1 MKKLFVAITIL
12 LLALNANACSICGC
26 GGGNLYLGLYP
37 SFDTKF
43 IGVRYTY
50 GDYRTILK
58 NDNTQFSN
66 NTYNSY
72 EIYAGFNLTKKWQ
85 LFTFIPYQV
94 NNQVSDDGKSSNQ
107 GMGDITILTNYQIY
121 NYHKVVDDKKLV
133 THKIWLGGGI
143 KLKTGAFNIDTHD
156 PASTLA
162 DVNTQ
167 MGTGATDF
175 LLNVRDIYQVENSGL
190 ATTVNY
196 KINNK
201 NNQGYQF
208 GDKFTFNTIAYYN
221 LSSKNTVV
229 TPNIG
234 LMYETVGGNK
244 MDGSLIYLTEGL
256 DNGSYHTGGN
266 TFSGIGGV
274 EVNVKKVS
282 FGLNVQAPIQQNVA
296 AGQVNLKWKGL
307 FHMTL
312 SF

>member
-1 MKKLFVAITIL
+1 MKKLFVAITIML
-12 LLALNANACSICGC
+12 VALNANACSICGC

-43 IGVRYTY
+43 MGVRYTY
-50 GDYRTILK
+50 GDYRTVLK

-66 NTYNSY
+66 NTYHSY

-85 LFTFIPYQV
+85 IFTFIPYQV
-94 NNQVSDDGKSSNQ
+94 NHQVSDDGKSTNQ
-107 GMGDITILTNYQIY
+107 GIGDITILTNYQIY

-143 KLKTGAFNIDTHD
+143 KLKTGAFNIDAQD
-156 PASTLA
+156 PTTTLA
-162 DVNTQ
+162 DVNAQ
-167 MGTGATDF
+167 MGTGSTDF
-175 LLNVRDIYQVENSGL
+175 LLNVRDVYQVEDLGF
-190 ATTVNY
+190 ATTANY
-196 KINNK
+196 KINSK

-234 LMYETVGGNK
+234 LKYETVAGNK
-244 MDGSLIYLTEGL
+244 LDGSLIYLTEGL

-266 TFSGIGGV
+266 TFSGIGGI

-282 FGLNVQAPIQQNVA
+282 FGLNVQAPIQQDVA
-296 AGQVNLKWKGL
+296 SRQVNLKWKGL
-307 FHMTL
+307 FHMTF